1 MNWKNI
7 IKRQTNMMDFGM
19 TPPKGTMQRVAGE
32 EDFKRRMPEIRS
44 KLESEKGRSTMST
57 PQGRMDSSEYFLGE
71 LDKVQSYED
80 YLAFKESY
88 KKQTNLDI

>member
-7 IKRQTNMMDFGM
+7 IKRQTSFMDFGM
-19 TPPKGTMQRVAGE
+19 TPPKGTMQRVSGE
-32 EDFKRRMPEIRS
+32 EEFKTRMPEIRS
-44 KLESEKGRSTMST
+44 KLESEKGRSTMRT
-57 PQGRMDSSEYFLGE
+57 PQGQVDSSEYFLGE

-80 YLAFKESY
+80 YLAFKENY